1 MTNSSKIR
9 VGILFGGRSR
19 EHEVSLS
26 SARSILQ
33 HIDTAKYDVECI
45 GITHSGN
52 WVAGDD
58 AQNLLNGKQP
68 QFCEMLYLPTTPADG
83 CFVAV
88 TSDSEGAI
96 TQFLKKLDVVFPVLH
111 GPYGEDGTLQGLLE
125 MAGIPYVG
133 AGVASSAVCMDKVLM
148 KQVFISGNI
157 STPPFEY
164 FLRKAWK
171 NDKTDITKVVEHII
185 GFPCFVKPSNTGSS
199 VGISKVDNVAGFEKA
214 FNTAT
219 EYDRK
224 IVVEK
229 AVDAREIECSVLGND
244 EPKVSV
250 LGEIIPSKEFYD
262 YNAKYI
268 DDTSELIIPAE
279 FPDKTAQLI
288 QDLAIQAYKAVDCA
302 GMARVDFLVDRT
314 TDEVFVN
321 ELNTLPGFTS
331 ISMYSKLW
339 EASGLSYQELITQ
352 LIELA
357 FERSEDSGSSKVVYT
372 PEVK

>member
-1 MTNSSKIR
+1 MW
-9 VGILFGGRSR
+9 F
-19 EHEVSLS
+19 
-26 SARSILQ
+26 
-33 HIDTAKYDVECI
+33 
-45 GITHSGN
+45 
-52 WVAGDD
+52 
-58 AQNLLNGKQP
+58 
-68 QFCEMLYLPTTPADG
+68 
-83 CFVAV
+83 
-88 TSDSEGAI
+88 
-96 TQFLKKLDVVFPVLH
+96 
-111 GPYGEDGTLQGLLE
+111 
-125 MAGIPYVG
+125 
-133 AGVASSAVCMDKVLM
+133 
-148 KQVFISGNI
+148 
-157 STPPFEY
+157 
-164 FLRKAWK
+164 
-171 NDKTDITKVVEHII
+171 
-185 GFPCFVKPSNTGSS
+185 
-199 VGISKVDNVAGFEKA
+199 
-214 FNTAT
+214 
-219 EYDRK
+219 
-224 IVVEK
+224 EK